1 MSLTLSLGC
10 DMYATWLAFTSTV
23 FAWARFAIIRSWIG
37 LIDRSEVATMYQ
49 VGLVFQAGF
58 ETLWVNESVEIGT
71 CAMAMKWDSA
81 AGMSAAKSA
90 AKWSCSI
97 HQLPL
102 LSALNALEACG
113 TACSIEAQLSPSSSA
128 NAAMYTSALTFGSLP
143 ASVMME
149 PP

>member
-1 MSLTLSLGC
+1 
-10 DMYATWLAFTSTV
+10 MYATWLAFTSTV
-23 FAWARFAIIRSWIG
+23 VAWARFAIMRSCSG

-49 VGLVFQAGF
+49 VRLLFHAGF
-58 ETLWVNESVEIGT
+58 VTLWVNESVEIGT
-71 CAMAMKWDSA
+71 CDMAMKWDSA

-90 AKWSCSI
+90 AKCSCSI

-128 NAAMYTSALTFGSLP
+128 NAAM
-143 ASVMME
+143 
-149 PP
+149 